1 MKLFN
6 KIAIVGVGLIG
17 GSIGLELKRKRLTN
31 LVIGMS
37 FHKNSI
43 TLAKKRGAID
53 IGSLDFS
60 VLKDADLVI
69 LATPVFTMIELAPL
83 ISRVI
88 KKDCIVTDVGST
100 KEKIVSNLEKIFPN
114 YIGSH
119 PLAGSQKRSISNAK
133 IGLFKGTLV
142 ILTPTKKTKPA
153 IVNKIERFWVK
164 LGAKVTKLK
173 PSVHDLTLAYIS
185 HLAHIAA
192 FSLIES
198 IPQKYLAYS
207 ASGLKDTTRI
217 ASSDS
222 RLWADV
228 FLSNRKNIIKSI
240 AALELNLYRIKS
252 AIKNN
257 KKEQLIKL
265 LKKSQLKREKLG

>member
-17 GSIGLELKRKRLTN
+17 GSIGLELKRKRLAN
-31 LVIGMS
+31 QVIGIS
-37 FHKNSI
+37 FHKASI
-43 TLAKKRGAID
+43 ALAKKRGAID
-53 IGSLDFS
+53 IGSLDFG

-69 LATPVFTMIELAPL
+69 LATPVFTILELAPQ
-83 ISRVI
+83 ISKVI

-100 KEKIVSNLEKIFPN
+100 KEEIVSNLEKIFPN
-114 YIGSH
+114 FIGSH

-133 IGLFKGTLV
+133 KGLFKKSLV

-153 IVNKIERFWVK
+153 IVNKIEQFWAK
-164 LGAKVTKLK
+164 LGATVTKLE
-173 PSVHDLTLAYIS
+173 PSVHDLTLAYTS
-185 HLAHIAA
+185 HLAHVAA

-198 IPQKYLAYS
+198 IPEKSLAYS

-217 ASSDS
+217 ALSNS
-222 RLWADV
+222 RLWADI
-228 FLSNRKNIIKSI
+228 FLSNRENIVKSI
-240 AALELNLYRIKS
+240 AALELNLNRIKS

-257 KKEQLIKL
+257 KKTLLIKL
-265 LKKSQLKREKLG
+265 LKKSQLKREQLG